1 MKGSWERGW
10 VVLDEGCIAI
20 DMSKKGD
27 KDKRKGNF
35 GEANV
40 IRGILPCFGS

>member
-1 MKGSWERGW
+1 MKGSCERGW
-10 VVLDEGCIAI
+10 VLDEGCIAI

-27 KDKRKGNF
+27 NYKRKGNF

-40 IRGILPCFGS
+40 IRGILHRFS